1 MAKQLQKAKEIN
13 VKTNVTGVPVSLTRN
28 CRQEKVAAIYE
39 RWRISDE
46 WWAKKV
52 ERDYFRIRTSA
63 GLVCDI
69 YHDTAADRWYL
80 DRIHD

>member
-1 MAKQLQKAKEIN
+1 MAKRLREAEEIR
-13 VKTNVTGVPVSLTRN
+13 VTVNMAGVPVGFTRN
-28 CRQEKVAAIYE
+28 GRRQKVAAIYE

-46 WWAKKV
+46 WWGEKV
-52 ERDYFRIRTSA
+52 ERNYFRIKASA

-69 YHDTAADRWYL
+69 YHDTLANRWYL

>member
-1 MAKQLQKAKEIN
+1 MAKGWREAEEIKVKAN
-13 VKTNVTGVPVSLTRN
+13 VAGVLVSFSRN
-28 CRQEKVAAIYE
+28 SRREKVAVIYD

-46 WWAKKV
+46 WWGEKV
-52 ERDYFRIRTSA
+52 ERSYFRVRTSA

-69 YHDTAADRWYL
+69 YHDTVADHWYL